1 MPEYKRKKIRT
12 SRRKSKKL
20 EVSPAQ
26 ENIPVFK
33 SGKRKPD
40 ITQDESIRVVR
51 GKKGEKRKRFYIVVA
66 AVVAVALLLSV
77 LSFVLPVGLF
87 ESTQNFVLS
96 MGSGGYPA
104 DLSGGAVVNCLPRD
118 NYYYVLTD
126 TSIMAFSNGGK
137 KIFSFVH
144 GFSSPIM
151 ATSQTRAILFDQ
163 GKNTAIIYNLSGV
176 VDKIESKD
184 EIITVD
190 ISKNGEYALVT
201 KSDSYASSVSVY
213 NKRGKSIYSINFAKD
228 MVNNVDIASSG
239 KKIVVSTL
247 NAEAGKLVSSVRVY
261 GFNSANPEFKLDLD
275 EDMVY
280 DIENTGSGFFV
291 TTHNKMRFV
300 KWSKY
305 TVSENDF
312 DGEIDSV
319 RYSDSGVLLVYNKTN
334 DKSDNE
340 AVLFTNSGK
349 KISEFEIKDVIHD
362 IRFSRGRVYVMSD
375 NKITIFDKHGEIL
388 RSDSCGFG
396 GVRLVVTGA
405 NTVCIVTD
413 SEVQKAVI
421 KEGA

>member
-12 SRRKSKKL
+12 SRLKPKKRKVKP
-20 EVSPAQ
+20 VQ
-26 ENIPVFK
+26 EDIPVFGGRK
-33 SGKRKPD
+33 HKPD

-51 GKKGEKRKRFYIVVA
+51 GRKGEKRKRFYIAAISVA
-66 AVVAVALLLSV
+66 LVALLLTV

-87 ESTQNFVLS
+87 ESTQNFVLAL
-96 MGSGGYPA
+96 GSGSYPA
-104 DLSGGAVVNCLPRD
+104 DLSGGAVINCVPKD

-126 TSIMAFSNGGK
+126 TSIMLFSNGGK
-137 KIFSFVH
+137 KIFSSVH

-163 GKNTAIIYNLSGV
+163 GKTAAIIYNISGV
-176 VDKIESKD
+176 VDKVESKD
-184 EIITVD
+184 EIITAD

-201 KSDSYASSVSVY
+201 KSDSYASSVKVY
-213 NKRGKSIYSINFAKD
+213 NRHGKSIYSINFAKD

-239 KKIVVSTL
+239 KKIAVSTL

-275 EDMVY
+275 QDMVY
-280 DIENTGSGFFV
+280 DIENTGSGFLV
-291 TTHNKMRFV
+291 TTHNKTRFV

-305 TVSENDF
+305 TVTENGF
-312 DGEIDSV
+312 DGEIDAV
-319 RYSDSGVLLVYNKTN
+319 RYSGSGILLVYNKTN

-375 NKITIFDKHGEIL
+375 SKITVFDKHGEIL
-388 RSDSCGFG
+388 RSNVCGFG

-405 NTVCIVTD
+405 NTVCIVSD
-413 SEVQKAVI
+413 SEVQESDI
-421 KEGA
+421 KEGV